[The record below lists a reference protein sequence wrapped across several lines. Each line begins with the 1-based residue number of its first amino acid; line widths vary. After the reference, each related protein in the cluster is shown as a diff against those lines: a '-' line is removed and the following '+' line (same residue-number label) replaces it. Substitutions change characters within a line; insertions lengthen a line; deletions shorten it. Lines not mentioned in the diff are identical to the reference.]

1 MYSYNATWLCLPVI
15 EGRGLGVNVSV
26 MPSRA
31 EKDPI
36 YIQHF
41 NLSTTQLHTTSL
53 ARLLR
58 LS

>member
-1 MYSYNATWLCLPVI
+1 MYSYYATWLYLPVI

-36 YIQHF
+36 Y
-41 NLSTTQLHTTSL
+41 TTF
-53 ARLLR
+53 
-58 LS
+58 